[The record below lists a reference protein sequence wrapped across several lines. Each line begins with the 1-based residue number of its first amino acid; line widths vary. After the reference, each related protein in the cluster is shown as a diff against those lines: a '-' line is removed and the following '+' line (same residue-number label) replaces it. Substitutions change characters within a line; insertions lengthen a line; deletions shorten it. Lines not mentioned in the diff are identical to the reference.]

1 MLSSLRRLMDQST
14 DELTRLQRVVRY
26 FVELTR
32 YCWRQL
38 LEDRAE
44 EMAAALTYRTIF
56 GLIPLLVLGLVM
68 FRAFGGFQEVQEKIQ
83 PPLFRLFGVPEVTYA
98 EQGAPQEETLSLEEQ
113 QPPPPDALPPDAQPP
128 DAQPPDAQPP
138 DAQPPD
144 AQPPDAQQEDAALQQ
159 SRADARVRAN
169 IRQTLIDLSDKVSR
183 INFTSIGVAGV
194 LLFIYAALALAIAV
208 EQDFNIIVK
217 SPRGRPWHLRIPIY
231 WSMITLGIGLLAL
244 SLYLSSQIVNWAR
257 QFEVFGPVI
266 GVLGAAMAFL
276 SSWTLLFL
284 IYLLIP
290 NAAVKPRPALI
301 GSFVAA
307 ALWELGKLGFQVYV
321 RRALPYSAL
330 YGSLGLIPLFLF
342 WIYISWLVTLF
353 GLELTYALQ
362 TVRSRRQLEEATRQ
376 EAQEV
381 ADARWLIPLMAV
393 VTQRFAQ
400 GQASSVSELSRQ
412 TALPLRAVH
421 QLSQCLQREGLL
433 HSLESASDGEPRY
446 TLAMPPEQIPLRRL
460 IEVGQTLA
468 AGRHPAGRMPAQHVL
483 DRLDAAVHQAASE
496 LTLAHLMNASD
507 QETTKETTK

>member
-14 DELTRLQRVVRY
+14 DELTQLQRWVRY
-26 FVELTR
+26 FVELTH

-83 PPLFRLFGVPEVTYA
+83 PALFRLFGVPEVTYV
-98 EQGAPQEETLSLEEQ
+98 EQGAPQEETPPPEA
-113 QPPPPDALPPDAQPP
+113 QPPPPEAQSSDMP
-128 DAQPPDAQPP
+128 QGN
-138 DAQPPD
+138 
-144 AQPPDAQQEDAALQQ
+144 AALQQ
-159 SRADARVRAN
+159 SQADARVRAN
-169 IRQTLIDLSDKVSR
+169 IRQTLVDLSDKVSR

-362 TVRSRRQLEEATRQ
+362 TVRSRRQLEETTRQ

-412 TALPLRAVH
+412 TALPLRIVH
-421 QLSQCLQREGLL
+421 QLSQCLQGEGLL

-468 AGRHPAGRMPAQHVL
+468 AGKHATGRMPAQDVL

-507 QETTKETTK
+507 KETTK